1 MYYKIYF
8 NDKPLFLCDGL
19 NDEIRAYAHH
29 DDAVYIDEFS
39 PPAVNSIIH
48 EMRLEKVH
56 AGIFFHPDLETLKK
70 AFWKKF
76 ILVKAAGGLIKNEA
90 GKLLFMFR
98 RGKWDLP
105 KGKLDAGESLEECA
119 IREVREETG
128 LSSVVLKKPL
138 LITWH
143 TYDESGKHFL
153 KETHWYW
160 MEATGEQILV
170 PQQEEQI
177 SELKWAGEEE
187 LHFFAANTFPSILDV
202 LLAGGYSIDASGSP
216 RPYG

>member
-8 NDKPLFLCDGL
+8 NDKPLFLCDEM
-19 NDEIRAYAHH
+19 DAAITVYAHH

-39 PPAVNSIIH
+39 PPAVNSMIH

-56 AGIFFHPDLETLKK
+56 AGIFLHKDLETLKK

-76 ILVKAAGGLIKNEA
+76 ILVKAAGGLIRNET

-105 KGKLDAGESLEECA
+105 KGKLDPGETLEQCA

-128 LSSVVLKKPL
+128 LSAVELKTPL

-153 KETHWYW
+153 KETHWYS
-160 MEATGEQILV
+160 METRGEQTLV
-170 PQQEEQI
+170 PQREEQI
-177 SELKWAGEEE
+177 TDLKWAGETD
-187 LHFFAANTFPSILDV
+187 LPVLLANTFPSILDV
-202 LLAGGYSIDASGSP
+202 LQKAGYPTA
-216 RPYG
+216 R